1 LRISQRSIEEV
12 REAANIVEVA
22 SEFTALRRQ
31 GTRFLG
37 LCPYPDHQEKSPS
50 FSVAPDRGFY
60 YCFGCLEANERI
72 WTSRGLIP
80 IAAAEIGD
88 EVIGLNGHRELI
100 ADKWFKSGSTLRVK
114 TGAIKEG
121 IELTPDH
128 WCVLLE
134 KEEALRAISGNY
146 FRSSGEDQLRF
157 FGKLRKKDLDPRLTI
172 QHASDLR
179 VGDFWLYPVVP
190 DEARE
195 DASLQGEHVI
205 KPYTKGPRSERIRNL
220 HINYDT
226 AWLYGI
232 WLAEGSLYRGGVRWS
247 FGAHEAED
255 LATRVMLVLE
265 KEFGRPSAKYVRSDR
280 NICEVTCSSTD
291 LSALFGCW
299 FGYGCANKRVPV
311 EALNWTTE
319 CQAALIEGYVDGGGR
334 TGNGLTSACTVSEEL
349 AYGAFALCIQAGKA
363 CSISTTAARTGKDG
377 VRHRKAY
384 YIHILG
390 KESLQGFFAEING
403 TRYFLSAI
411 QKVETAQEEPAV
423 VVDITT
429 TGSHTFLTKMGIT
442 HNCQRGGDA
451 IKLVSELKSFSFAD
465 AVSYLAERSGVE
477 LQFEGGPDSEA
488 ARERTRHRRAIHKAL
503 AVAAVYYHKYLLKS
517 RSPRAEHARNYLQG
531 RGIEFST
538 IEEFRIGYAPSRGD
552 SSFIE
557 AAAKLG
563 LDRRVID
570 EAGLLTAWGGER
582 FSGRITFPISDR
594 RGRIVGFGARSL
606 GDDQPKYLNSPE
618 TQIFNK
624 RNLLYGFPQASE
636 AIRKERAA
644 LIVEGYTDV
653 LMLYQAGIRNVVAT
667 LGTATTAA
675 HLRTLSGYADRIYLL
690 FDPDEAGER
699 ATQKVRAA
707 AREAVEP
714 KKQTGI
720 RGIRQATVAAA
731 RMKLDL
737 RVLRLSEDPADW
749 LREHRLEE
757 FTELLWGAVP
767 ILEYV
772 FRHRIQRTLSAGTA
786 GRSRAMPGIKDLLR
800 EIRIEDPIFYQDAI
814 RLAAEALGINP
825 EILEER
831 RDPAP
836 SARSPRKG
844 SSADPHKEAEREVL
858 ALILAYPALA
868 AQHLERGV
876 QAPSLP
882 EPFML
887 RAEDFSDETHAAIFA
902 LLREHPGEDLGTVL
916 SDERARNL
924 MDRLVALGAE
934 AEEMSQKDLY
944 SSEASVR
951 MTWLRLGILSRE
963 SSKRQTQDLD
973 EKETLQTEIQALKE
987 ALRAV
992 SVEP

>member
-1 LRISQRSIEEV
+1 MRISQRSIEEV

-31 GTRFLG
+31 GTRFVG

-60 YCFGCLEANERI
+60 YCFGC
-72 WTSRGLIP
+72 
-80 IAAAEIGD
+80 
-88 EVIGLNGHRELI
+88 
-100 ADKWFKSGSTLRVK
+100 
-114 TGAIKEG
+114 
-121 IELTPDH
+121 
-128 WCVLLE
+128 
-134 KEEALRAISGNY
+134 
-146 FRSSGEDQLRF
+146 
-157 FGKLRKKDLDPRLTI
+157 
-172 QHASDLR
+172 
-179 VGDFWLYPVVP
+179 
-190 DEARE
+190 
-195 DASLQGEHVI
+195 
-205 KPYTKGPRSERIRNL
+205 
-220 HINYDT
+220 
-226 AWLYGI
+226 
-232 WLAEGSLYRGGVRWS
+232 
-247 FGAHEAED
+247 
-255 LATRVMLVLE
+255 
-265 KEFGRPSAKYVRSDR
+265 
-280 NICEVTCSSTD
+280 
-291 LSALFGCW
+291 
-299 FGYGCANKRVPV
+299 
-311 EALNWTTE
+311 
-319 CQAALIEGYVDGGGR
+319 
-334 TGNGLTSACTVSEEL
+334 
-349 AYGAFALCIQAGKA
+349 
-363 CSISTTAARTGKDG
+363 
-377 VRHRKAY
+377 
-384 YIHILG
+384 
-390 KESLQGFFAEING
+390 
-403 TRYFLSAI
+403 
-411 QKVETAQEEPAV
+411 
-423 VVDITT
+423 
-429 TGSHTFLTKMGIT
+429 
-442 HNCQRGGDA
+442 QRGGDA
-451 IKLVSELKSFSFAD
+451 IKLASELKSFSFAD
-465 AVSYLAERSGVE
+465 AVSYLAERSGIE

-488 ARERTRHRRAIHKAL
+488 ARERTRHRRALHKAL

-517 RSPRAEHARNYLQG
+517 RSPRAEHARNYLQD
-531 RGIEFST
+531 RGITLST

-552 SSFIE
+552 SGFIG
-557 AAAKLG
+557 ATAKLG
-563 LDRRVID
+563 LDRRVLD

-624 RNLLYGFPQASE
+624 RNLLYGFPQVSE
-636 AIRKERAA
+636 AIRKERTA

-749 LREHRLEE
+749 LREHLPEE

-772 FRHRIQRTLSAGTA
+772 FRHRIQRTLSADTA
-786 GRSRAMPGIKDLLR
+786 GRSRALPDIKDLLR
-800 EIRIEDPIFYQDAI
+800 EIRVEDPIFYQDAI
-814 RLAAEALGINP
+814 RLAAEALGVDP

-831 RDPAP
+831 RERAP
-836 SARSPRKG
+836 SAGSPRNH

-868 AQHLERGV
+868 AKPLERGV

-887 RAEDFSDETHAAIFA
+887 RAEDFGDETHARIFA
-902 LLREHPGEDLGTVL
+902 LLQEHTGEDLGTVL

-924 MDRLVALGAE
+924 MDRLVALGAK

-973 EKETLQTEIQALKE
+973 KKETLQTEIQALKE